1 VGESESDLSH
11 SQVTLQIWLS
21 AQLQYTIPIRLLR
34 FVQVGGSFYG
44 MHTRRAYPGG
54 DGFSE
59 PLPLSLSLSLY
70 LCLSAVSHGDGVL
83 SSALAS
89 WRVPVDVND
98 DYVGE

>member
-1 VGESESDLSH
+1 MGCTPGVHTPEAMA
-11 SQVTLQIWLS
+11 S
-21 AQLQYTIPIRLLR
+21 ASLC
-34 FVQVGGSFYG
+34 
-44 MHTRRAYPGG
+44 
-54 DGFSE
+54 
-59 PLPLSLSLSLY
+59 LSLSLSLY